1 MKELD
6 MTGIETPVALSSIPK
21 LETQNLNISIN
32 VLVYDEKE
40 LIPYTFRISASNVPI
55 T

>member
-1 MKELD
+1 MSELA

-21 LETQNLNISIN
+21 FKSQNSSISIN

-40 LIPYTFRISASNVPI
+40 LIPVYISKFCN
-55 T
+55 